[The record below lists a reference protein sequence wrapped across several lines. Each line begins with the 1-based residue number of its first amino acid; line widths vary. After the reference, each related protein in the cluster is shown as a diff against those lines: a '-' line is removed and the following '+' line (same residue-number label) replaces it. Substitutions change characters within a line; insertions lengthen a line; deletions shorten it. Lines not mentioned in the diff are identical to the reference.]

1 MSYEVLTA
9 LAVFALVSSIT
20 PGPNNL
26 MLMASG
32 VNFGALRTVPHALGV
47 CIGFTLMVGLVGI
60 GLMGVFDAI
69 PYSHQVLKVVS
80 TLYLLYLAYKL
91 ATTDTMGERAADSRP
106 MTFLQ
111 AALFQWVNPKAWTMA
126 LTAMTVYAGSGSLQA
141 VLLVTLV
148 FGLVNAPSISV
159 WVLAGDRLG
168 RFLSTPGR
176 LRTFNIVMAALLVA
190 SLYPVLMH

>member
-1 MSYEVLTA
+1 MTYEVLAA
-9 LAVFALVSSIT
+9 LALFALVSSIT

-69 PYSHQVLKVVS
+69 PYSHDVLKVLS
-80 TLYLLYLAYKL
+80 ALYLLYLAYKL
-91 ATTDTMGERAADSRP
+91 ATTDTMGDGRSDSRP

-168 RFLSTPGR
+168 RFLSTLGR
-176 LRTFNIVMAALLVA
+176 LRAFNIVMALLLVA

>member
-1 MSYEVLTA
+1 MTYEVLAA
-9 LAVFALVSSIT
+9 LALFALVSSIT

-69 PYSHQVLKVVS
+69 PYSHDVLKVLS
-80 TLYLLYLAYKL
+80 ALYLLYLAYKL
-91 ATTDTMGERAADSRP
+91 ATTDTMGDGRSDSRP

-168 RFLSTPGR
+168 RFLSTRGR
-176 LRTFNIVMAALLVA
+176 LRSFNIAMALLLVA

>member
-1 MSYEVLTA
+1 MTYEVLTA

-47 CIGFTLMVGLVGI
+47 CIGFTLMVGLVGV
-60 GLMGVFDAI
+60 GLMGIFDAI

-91 ATTDTMGERAADSRP
+91 ATTDTMGERTTDSRP
-106 MTFLQ
+106 MTFFQ
-111 AALFQWVNPKAWTMA
+111 AALFQWINPKAWTMA
-126 LTAMTVYAGSGSLQA
+126 LTAMTVYARGASLETI
-141 VLLVTLV
+141 LLVTLV
-148 FGLVNAPSISV
+148 FGVVNAPSISV

-168 RFLSTPGR
+168 LFLSTPGR
-176 LRTFNIVMAALLVA
+176 LRGFNIVMATLLVA

>member
-1 MSYEVLTA
+1 MTYDILTA
-9 LAVFALVSSIT
+9 LAIFALVSSIT

-69 PYSHQVLKVVS
+69 PYSHAVLKAVS

-91 ATTDTMGERAADSRP
+91 ATTGTLGERASDTRP

-111 AALFQWVNPKAWTMA
+111 AALFQWVNAKAWTMA
-126 LTAMTVYAGSGSLQA
+126 LTAMTVYAGGGSLQS

-148 FGLVNAPSISV
+148 FGVVNAPSISV

-168 RFLSTPGR
+168 PFLSTPGR
-176 LRTFNIVMAALLVA
+176 LRAFNIVMAALLVA
-190 SLYPVLMH
+190 SLYPVFMH